1 LVSGWQEPVRNSERR
16 RNRGPPAA
24 MNGGRATPRF
34 PFRQAGQERRP
45 GSHPSGLI
53 ASRPTSGAM
62 CRPPARCAQPAR
74 LGRIPAWRQEIASGI
89 VRRAFL
95 DHAPWLLPPTPLA
108 RTDLN
113 RADVTGRKSAFAAKA
128 TPCPARR
135 ATEALK
141 GQTEITRADRQRS
154 FLDHTVKTAARCSP
168 THRAVSLSAK
178 KVAARPKRSAP
189 RGARTCRT
197 FRGHGD
203 AIMSIQFG
211 EGRSPFG

>member
-1 LVSGWQEPVRNSERR
+1 
-16 RNRGPPAA
+16 

-154 FLDHTVKTAARCSP
+154 FLDHTVKPRRAALRHTAPFLCPPKKLRAR
-168 THRAVSLSAK
+168 
-178 KVAARPKRSAP
+178 
-189 RGARTCRT
+189 RGAR
-197 FRGHGD
+197 RGGLEHAAPSGGTV
-203 AIMSIQFG
+203 MQ
-211 EGRSPFG
+211 